1 MTSICM
7 LPRLQGIGGPST
19 FQTRL
24 RAGLAK
30 EGIQTHH
37 DPLRQGTD
45 AILVIAGTRHIYQL
59 WLARKR
65 GIRIVQ
71 RLNGINWTQRRVF
84 TGIRHFLRAEM
95 YNMMMA
101 TIRRSLADEIV
112 YQSIF
117 TQTWWTQ
124 QYGALK
130 RPSSIIYNGVNLDV
144 FQAGTISMLPDDYI
158 RIQVTEGHLGGGHE
172 LGLMNAVRFAKELG
186 NRIGRP
192 VRLRVV
198 GDVPIQLQHELA
210 GLDWIEM
217 IGIVGLEKIANFNQT
232 AHLFF
237 PCEINASCPNSVVEA
252 LACGLPV
259 VGYETGAIRELVG
272 TDGGQIVAYGAE
284 ATRMQPAEP
293 EPLIKA
299 TLHVL
304 ENLAHFKTNARKRAE
319 KLFDA
324 TAMVDAYKKVLIKK

>member
-1 MTSICM
+1 VTSICM
-7 LPRLQGIGGPST
+7 LPRLQGIGGPSS
-19 FQTRL
+19 FQTRI
-24 RAGLAK
+24 RAGLEK
-30 EGIQTHH
+30 EGIETHH

-45 AILVIAGTRHIYQL
+45 AILVIAGTRHMDQL

-101 TIRRSLADEIV
+101 TIRRSIADEIV
-112 YQSIF
+112 YQSKF

-124 QYGALK
+124 KYGGMK
-130 RPSSIIYNGVNLDV
+130 KPWSIIYNGVNLDA
-144 FQAGTISMLPDDYI
+144 FQAGTLSMLPHDCI

-172 LGLMNAVRFAKELG
+172 LGLLNAVRFASELRD
-186 NRIGRP
+186 RIGNP
-192 VRLRVV
+192 IHLRVV
-198 GDVPIQLQHELA
+198 GDVPIHLQNELA
-210 GLDWIEM
+210 GLDWVEM
-217 IGIVGLEKIANFNQT
+217 VGIVGLDKIASFNQT

-259 VGYETGAIRELVG
+259 IGYETGAIRELVG
-272 TDGGQIVAYGAE
+272 MDGGQIVAYGAE

-293 EPLIKA
+293 KPLIDA
-299 TLHVL
+299 SLYVL
-304 ENLAHFKTNARKRAE
+304 ENLAHFKSSARKRAE

-324 TAMVDAYKKVLIKK
+324 TVMVEAYKKVLIKK